1 MRDLIILGGGPA
13 GVAAAIYAKR
23 SGINP
28 LMITLDIGGEV
39 SLTSDIENVPG
50 FKVVTGMDLSK
61 KLLNHLQSFDVEIK
75 YETINKIEKV
85 ENGFKV
91 ITNAGEHLARS
102 IIIATGRKPR
112 KLNVPG
118 EEKLLGKGVSYCAV
132 CDGFFFSG
140 RTVAIVGGGNTA
152 VTDALY
158 MSKVAKKVY
167 VIHRRDTFRADK
179 VLVDRLKSSDNI
191 ELVLNSEVKEI
202 IGENKVEG
210 VILKDGRK
218 LELDGVFI
226 AIGEV
231 PNAEPF
237 KDLVK
242 LNGYNE
248 IITDKLQHTSVEGV
262 FAAGDITDFP
272 YKQII
277 IAEEQGAVAALEALK
292 YIEKSK

>member
-1 MRDLIILGGGPA
+1 MKELIILGGGPA

-23 SGINP
+23 SGIDP
-28 LMITLDIGGEV
+28 LLISLDIGGEV

-50 FKVVTGMDLSK
+50 FKLITGMDLSK
-61 KLLNHLQSFDVEIK
+61 KLLNHLQSFDIEIK
-75 YETINKIEKV
+75 YENINKIEKADA
-85 ENGFKV
+85 GFKV
-91 ITNAGEHLARS
+91 ITNAGEHLAKS

-118 EEKLLGKGVSYCAV
+118 EEKLLGKGISYCAV

-152 VTDALY
+152 VVDALY

-167 VIHRRDTFRADK
+167 VIHRRDQFRADK
-179 VLVDRLKSSDNI
+179 MLVDRLKSKENV

-202 IGENKVEG
+202 IGKDKVEG
-210 VILKDGRK
+210 VILKDGK
-218 LELDGVFI
+218 KIELDGVFI
-226 AIGEV
+226 AIGEI

-242 LNGYNE
+242 LNKYNE
-248 IITDKLQHTSVEGV
+248 IITDKLQHTSIEGI

-277 IAEEQGAVAALEALK
+277 IAEEQGAVAALEAIK
-292 YIEKSK
+292 FIEENK